1 MRRQGKA
8 ADRKLRERLL
18 EHLEVLRIP
27 IEPPQ
32 LDETLARAE
41 RDGLSYLELLD
52 LLLGELA
59 RLRRERS
66 IERRIRAA
74 RLAER
79 KTLEEFDWEFNKKYI
94 DRTQI
99 EQLATSEFVARR
111 DNLIFVGQSGVG
123 KSHLAQAIALRACA
137 HGHSV
142 RYTTSG
148 DLIVDL
154 TSALADRTLPAK
166 LRHYSRPALLVID
179 EFGFDRLERQETPES
194 ASLLYKVV
202 DARHGRGS
210 ILLVTNLD
218 FDLWGEYLGDPPLSM
233 ALLDRLVYRAT
244 IIKIKKGARSYRAA
258 SVRGRR
264 ERAEGV

>member
-1 MRRQGKA
+1 MTRRRKTT
-8 ADRKLRERLL
+8 DRKLRGQILA
-18 EHLEVLRIP
+18 HLEVLRIP
-27 IEPPQ
+27 TDPAQ
-32 LDETLARAE
+32 LDAAVARAE
-41 RDGLSYLELLD
+41 RDGLSYLALLD
-52 LLLGELA
+52 LLLGKLA
-59 RLRRERS
+59 RLRQERS

-74 RLAER
+74 RFAER

-154 TSALADRTLPAK
+154 TSALADRTLPA
-166 LRHYSRPALLVID
+166 RIRSYSRPALLVID

-202 DARHGRGS
+202 DARHGKGS

-218 FDLWGEYLGDPPLSM
+218 FDQWGEYLGDPPLSM
-233 ALLDRLVYRAT
+233 ALLDRLVHHAT

-258 SVRGRR
+258 SAMERR
-264 ERAEGV
+264 ERAGDV